1 MASRFPTFVT
11 QEFFAFLM
19 DIIHLLS
26 DTIANQIAA
35 GEVVQRPASAVK
47 ELMENA
53 IDADATEIQL
63 IIKDSGK
70 TLIQIIDNGKG
81 MSVTDVRM
89 SFERHATSKISK
101 SEDLFA
107 IRTMGFRGEALA
119 SIAAV
124 AQVEVKTKRAED
136 ELGTL
141 LSIEGSEVKTQEPV
155 SSATGTSISV
165 KNLFYNVPA
174 RRKFLKSNPVEMKHI
189 LDEFHRVALAHPEV
203 AFDLFHNDID
213 LYKLPIAK
221 LSKRIVDVFGKN
233 YRQQLAGCEEIT
245 PYVNI
250 NGFVGKPEAA
260 KKTRGDQ
267 YFFINHR
274 FIKSPYLH
282 HAVTMAFEGTIPDRH
297 YPFYVLNIEID
308 PSHVD
313 INIHPQKTEI
323 KFDDEKAVYSILR
336 SAVRQAIGVYNLT
349 PSIDFDS
356 DINFGN
362 LTNFKMP
369 EKAPTAFDRAGPSV
383 SNFEK
388 SSSFQN
394 PRKEA
399 QQDWK
404 TLYEGLESAANFQKT
419 DENVHMGSKAN
430 SGIDTQVKPDLEE
443 VDAVQ
448 IHLRYIALQVKSG
461 MLLIDQKAAWER
473 ILFEKYKKNLVNQS
487 GASQQLLFQKTLN
500 LRPEEFELAMTF
512 KDEIHALGFG
522 FDVFGKSSLI
532 ISGIP
537 METSDEEGATV
548 LEDLIR
554 ESLQNETNVR
564 LDKTKTLAKTLA
576 KRTASKSLKK
586 MNKKE
591 VNVFINRLF
600 ETSMP
605 SHTPDGQKIMNVIS
619 LDRLSELISS
629 ADGF

>member
-1 MASRFPTFVT
+1 
-11 QEFFAFLM
+11 M

-35 GEVVQRPASAVK
+35 GEVVQRPASVVK

-53 IDADATEIQL
+53 IDAEATEIKL

-70 TLIQIIDNGKG
+70 TLIQVIDNGKG
-81 MSVTDVRM
+81 MSMTDCRM

-124 AQVEVKTKRAED
+124 AQVEVKTKRAGD
-136 ELGTL
+136 ELGSYL
-141 LSIEGSEVKTQEPV
+141 IIEGSSVKNQEPV
-155 SSATGTSISV
+155 STSTGTSLRV
-165 KNLFYNVPA
+165 KNLFFNVPA

-189 LDEFHRVALAHPEV
+189 LDEFHRISLAHPNV
-203 AFDLFHNDID
+203 AFELFHNEIE
-213 LYKLPIAK
+213 LYKLPASK
-221 LSKRIVDVFGKN
+221 LSKRIVDLFGKS
-233 YRQQLAGCEEIT
+233 YREQLASCEENT
-245 PYVNI
+245 PYINI
-250 NGFVGKPEAA
+250 SGYVGKPEAA

-267 YFFINHR
+267 YFFINNR

-282 HAVTMAFEGTIPDRH
+282 HAVTMAFEGTIPEKH
-297 YPFYVLNIEID
+297 NPFYVLNISID

-349 PSIDFDS
+349 PSIDFES

-362 LTNFKMP
+362 LTNHKMP
-369 EKAPTAFDRAGPSV
+369 EKAPTAFQKVGSSI
-383 SNFEK
+383 SNFEHA
-388 SSSFQN
+388 QRQETL
-394 PRKEA
+394 PRRE

-404 TLYEGLESAANFQKT
+404 KLYEGLESAANFQKNDADT
-419 DENVHMGSKAN
+419 ISMSSKAN
-430 SGIDTQVKPDLEE
+430 QGFENHIKPELEE

-448 IHLRYIALQVKSG
+448 IHLKYIALQIKSG
-461 MLLIDQKAAWER
+461 MLLIDQKAALER
-473 ILFEKYKKNLVNQS
+473 ILFEKYEKNLSNKT

-500 LRPEEFELAMTF
+500 LRPEEFDLAMAL
-512 KDEIHALGFG
+512 KEEIHALGFG

-537 METSDEEGATV
+537 MEITDEEGSTV
-548 LEDLIR
+548 LEDLIKEALEN
-554 ESLQNETNVR
+554 ESDVK

-576 KRTASKSLKK
+576 KRTACRNLKK
-586 MNKKE
+586 LDKKE
-591 VNVFINRLF
+591 INILINRLF

-605 SHTPDGQKIMNVIS
+605 SYTPDGQKVMNVIN
-619 LDRLSELISS
+619 LEKLAELISS
-629 ADGF
+629 